1 MRTKRSIGWLL
12 IFAMLLSSITVFA
25 AEGQEAIQNGSMETI
40 GADGFPS
47 AWSMVRATIG
57 ENFEVTKDAK
67 TGNAAIRFYADKDSL
82 HAVQTISNLVS
93 GESYTVTAQLK
104 QAKGTGAAIK
114 IEFANAAGE
123 SISDKAVYQAFRDAG
138 DAWTKV
144 SVPFTMPSD
153 AISAVL
159 MVRLVG
165 GGDVT
170 WDDVSIVGKL
180 GGGSVT
186 GKPVTPAATPAP
198 TATPVPTSTPAPV
211 ETDKIMI
218 APTVELREGTAYSV
232 AERERIDFP
241 FNGVTGTAA
250 TKAVGE
256 HGDAEII
263 MNGSFEYKTGAAFSN
278 WGVVSGTLDE
288 KGAFV
293 ETADV
298 KDGKQALRFTSDA
311 NVHIVQGTTKCTAG
325 EYELSAWCK
334 RVSETG
340 TPVISLMVYYKN
352 PSDGFSLEAKSR
364 PTLTFAD
371 APVGEWVFRT
381 FKFTMPA
388 EVTQVSILTR
398 LMGAGDVIF
407 DKISLI
413 GPARE
418 EVLDPM
424 PEYIP
429 PAEGVENLLYDPGFE
444 MNSFE
449 YIAQAEERLNVWFS
463 RSNTFGG
470 FWGISSDEAHSG
482 NSSMRLKFEASTSMP
497 WVGQIVPVTPG
508 QEYQFSAWVKVG
520 EGSQSWMRLQADA
533 YSGVQQTS
541 ETYIKDGQAKN
552 DPFVIDKFN
561 TEWQHVTTRFTPYP
575 GTTHYALLL
584 RAGSEYPYEMYI
596 DDVEFFPIRTAN
608 EVMHMLETDEVF
620 YYSDWTGNGRANV
633 STYVDRKPELA
644 GAPMRFRLLDG
655 ESVLKEEVVTLTPEG
670 TGEFFYD
677 LDLLAEKK
685 KEYKVE
691 ARLLNSDG
699 TPTENFL
706 ERIIYKYDRPTLL
719 DENMKFMTNGGK
731 VINYVLAQGSV
742 EEVMYR
748 VGETGATVGRAIGSG
763 RTTLL
768 EKLDIAQA
776 NGMMATVTL
785 FNHEDIRDPAVREKV
800 IETINIAKD
809 HPALFGWY
817 LWEEPSFSGDNIDL
831 DENIRIGTKLIRD
844 MDPDHPIGS
853 VISEDDYYGRLV
865 TYNDWMDL
873 DCYPAQAY
881 DGRTQYIADN
891 MAHAMEVSNWQK
903 NMSIMIQAFEWFE
916 YKPTWDEMRS
926 FIYQCFFEGSS
937 GFSFHTF
944 GKEGSTAEDGTAV
957 LVGDEHWNAMVD
969 SQWEYDF
976 MFDHFVNEKYPLFNE
991 ARTPGVRWRLAVVD
1005 DALYAIVLNMN
1016 DTETN
1021 HIDFKL
1027 QSYDGKVTVNGFTAE
1042 LLAGGEKTTLTGDGD
1057 TLSLDVPGFGA
1068 LLYKITPNTPTDF
1081 SGVKGSRFR
1090 DLYNHVWAREA
1101 IINLD
1106 EAGIVNDKS
1115 AIAYGAKDNI
1125 TRGDYAMF
1133 LVRTLGLA
1141 SDSTENFADV
1151 KPHAEY
1157 AKELAIGKATG
1168 ILQGV
1173 GDNKFNPTAQITRQD
1188 MMTMTSRAMQ
1198 LSGTADLARFSDS
1211 GSIADYA
1218 AAHVA
1223 AMVAEGL
1230 IQGNADGTINPLG
1243 NTTRAEAA
1251 VIMYRILGR

>member
-1 MRTKRSIGWLL
+1 MQTKRIMGLFL
-12 IFAMLLSSITVFA
+12 AALMLLTAVPTFA
-25 AEGQEAIQNGSMETI
+25 TDAQEAVQNGSMETI
-40 GADGFPS
+40 GTDGAPA
-47 AWSMVRATIG
+47 AWTMVRAEIG
-57 ENFEVTKDAK
+57 KNFEVTKDAK
-67 TGNAAIRFYADKDSL
+67 TGNAAMRFYAEKDSL
-82 HAVQTISNLVS
+82 HAVQTLSNLVP
-93 GESYTVTAQLK
+93 GESYTLSAQLK
-104 QAKGTGAAIK
+104 QAKGNGAAIK
-114 IEFANAAGE
+114 IEF
-123 SISDKAVYQAFRDAG
+123 SDATGATLTSREVYKPFREVG
-138 DAWTKV
+138 NAWTEV
-144 SVPFTMPSD
+144 SVPFNMPTE
-153 AISAVL
+153 AVRAVL
-159 MVRLVG
+159 MIRLVG

-170 WDDVSIVGKL
+170 WDDVSILGKL
-180 GGGSVT
+180 GGAPATV
-186 GKPVTPAATPAP
+186 PVTPAAPAAP
-198 TATPVPTSTPAPV
+198 TATPVPTAAPAPV
-211 ETDKIMI
+211 ETEKIMI
-218 APTVELREGTAYSV
+218 APTVELRDGTAYSV

-263 MNGSFEYKTGAAFSN
+263 MNGSFEYKTGAELSN
-278 WGVVSGTLDE
+278 WGVVSGTLDT
-288 KGAFV
+288 KGAFI
-293 ETADV
+293 ETTDI
-298 KDGKQALRFTSDA
+298 KDGKQALRFTSDG
-311 NVHIVQGTTKCTAG
+311 NVHVVQGTTKCTAG

-340 TPVISLMVYYKN
+340 TPMISLMVYYKN
-352 PSDGFSLEAKSR
+352 PSDGYSLEAKTR
-364 PTLTFAD
+364 PSLTFAD

-413 GPARE
+413 GPAKE
-418 EVLDPM
+418 EAIAAM

-429 PAEGVENLLYDPGFE
+429 MAEGQENLIYDPGFE

-470 FWGISSDEAHSG
+470 FWGITSDEAHSG

-520 EGSQSWMRLQADA
+520 EGSRSWLRLQADA
-533 YSGVQQTS
+533 YSGVEQTA
-541 ETYIKDGQAKN
+541 ETYMKDGQAKN

-561 TEWQHVTTRFTPYP
+561 TEWQHVTTRFIAYP
-575 GTTHYALLL
+575 GTTHYALLM

-596 DDVEFFPIRTAN
+596 DDVEFFPISTAS

-633 STYVDRKPELA
+633 LTYVDRKPELA

-655 ESVLKEEVVTLTPEG
+655 ETVLKEEVVTLTPEG

-691 ARLLNSDG
+691 ARLLNADG
-699 TPTENFL
+699 TATENFL
-706 ERIIYKYDRPTLL
+706 ERFIYKYDRPTLL

-742 EEVMYR
+742 EEVMYQ
-748 VGETGATVGRAIGSG
+748 VSETGCTVGRAIGSG

-817 LWEEPSFSGDNIDL
+817 LWEEPAFSGDSIDL
-831 DENIRIGTKLIRD
+831 DENIRIGTKLIKD

-853 VISEDDYYGRLV
+853 VISEKKYYDRLV

-881 DGRTQYIADN
+881 EGRTQYIADN

-926 FIYQCFFEGSS
+926 FIYQCFFEGAS

-944 GKEGSTAEDGTAV
+944 AKDENSSAEDGSAV
-957 LVGDEHWNAMVD
+957 VVGDEHWNAMVD

-1005 DALYAIVLNMN
+1005 DTLYAIVLNMH
-1016 DTETN
+1016 DTETS
-1021 HIDFKL
+1021 HIDIKL
-1027 QSYDGKVTVNGFTAE
+1027 ESYDGKVTVNGFTAE
-1042 LLAGGEKTTLTGDGD
+1042 LLAGGEKTTVSGGD

-1068 LLYKITPNTPTDF
+1068 LLYKITPNNPTDF

-1115 AIAYGAKDNI
+1115 AIAFGAKDNI
-1125 TRGDYAMF
+1125 TRGDFAMF
-1133 LVRTLGLA
+1133 LVRSLGLT

-1198 LSGTADLARFSDS
+1198 LSGTVDLARFSDS
-1211 GSIADYA
+1211 GLIADYA

-1251 VIMYRILGR
+1251 VIMYRILGE